1 VGELPFL
8 PHTRLHDNVSNVL
21 PLAIRKEITQSVE
34 TMLAPCGLQPAVIES
49 ITGLALFVRTLK
61 TASASRGKLRL
72 DPHGFIDE
80 WYWVESQ
87 LLRHPGPLC
96 DPDTPA
102 QSLQVNIAEGSP
114 MGELG
119 TAPTIKTLHM
129 PAPLNVEP
137 APAENILEPVVRLA
151 SVLYIEALIPDDP
164 RTLNGYAVLLTLM
177 SKTMGDVMNRLRR
190 RGAIAGDRR
199 FDDGLFEIA
208 TLRPVMIWA
217 ALVAYVV
224 AWLGERE
231 VHWGSVRYE
240 RSVYRDCLLYF
251 IGPEPEDVD
260 LLSDSDLAFC
270 EILDLQGL
278 LRKKLDTRELL
289 QAIIRNHVD
298 GLG

>member
-1 VGELPFL
+1 MGELPFL
-8 PHTRLHDNVSNVL
+8 PHTRLHDNVSNAL
-21 PLAIRKEITQSVE
+21 PLAIRKEISHTVE
-34 TMLAPCGLQPAVIES
+34 AMLALCGLQPAVIES
-49 ITGLALFVRTLK
+49 VTGLALFVRTLK
-61 TASASRGKLRL
+61 TASASRGKLCL

-87 LLRHPGPLC
+87 LLRYPGPLC
-96 DPDTPA
+96 DPNTPA

-114 MGELG
+114 TGEFG
-119 TAPTIKTLHM
+119 KAPTIKTLHM

-137 APAENILEPVVRLA
+137 APTENILEPVVRLA

-177 SKTMGDVMNRLRR
+177 SKTMADVMGRLRR
-190 RGAIAGDRR
+190 RGAVENGR
-199 FDDGLFEIA
+199 FDDGLLEIA
-208 TLRPVMIWA
+208 AMRPVMIWA

-251 IGPEPEDVD
+251 IGPEPGDVD
-260 LLSDSDLAFC
+260 RLSDSDLAFC

-278 LRKKLDTRELL
+278 LRKRLDTRELL
-289 QAIIRNHVD
+289 QAIIGDHVD
-298 GLG
+298 GLN